1 MTVSNPTEVR
11 EIRQIAHAFIIS
23 RLVYLAA
30 KLGVADHLKDGA
42 ASAGDLAALLDV
54 QPRPLYRVLRALAGA
69 GIFREEPGER
79 FSLAPLGQPL
89 RTDSPDSLRAY
100 VILNHE
106 LTYPTLTEIMHS
118 LKTGEPTFPK
128 VFGKPIFEY
137 FELNPGQF
145 ASFQAAMRS
154 SQRAWDSA
162 LVEAYD
168 FSNARRVVDV
178 GGGTGSLLS
187 TILARHGGVS
197 GVLFE
202 RESVIEAARKSQRDS
217 LPRCEFVA
225 GDFFKSVPSGGDIY
239 LLRRILH
246 DWQDDQAATI
256 LRNCRSAMN
265 VTGRILIMEIV
276 LGPANQPTW
285 GHVQDLIM
293 LACADGMERTQR
305 QYADLLSI
313 AGLRLDR
320 VVQTPSDLSILVA
333 VDANG

>member
-1 MTVSNPTEVR
+1 MTMSNPSEVR
-11 EIRQIAHAFIIS
+11 EVRQIAHGFIIS
-23 RLVYLAA
+23 RLVYVAA

-69 GIFREEPGER
+69 GIFREEPDER

-106 LTYPTLTEIMHS
+106 LTYPALIEIMHS
-118 LKTGEPTFPK
+118 LETGEPTFPK

-137 FELNPGQF
+137 FESNPGQF

-187 TILARHGGVS
+187 TILSRHRGVS

-202 RESVIEAARKSQRDS
+202 RGSVIEAARKGQRDS

-225 GDFFKSVPSGGDIY
+225 GDFFENVPSGGDIY

-246 DWQDDQAATI
+246 DWQDEQAATI

-265 VTGRILIMEIV
+265 VGGRILIMEIV
-276 LGPANQPTW
+276 LGPANQPSW

-293 LACADGMERTQR
+293 LACALAT
-305 QYADLLSI
+305 